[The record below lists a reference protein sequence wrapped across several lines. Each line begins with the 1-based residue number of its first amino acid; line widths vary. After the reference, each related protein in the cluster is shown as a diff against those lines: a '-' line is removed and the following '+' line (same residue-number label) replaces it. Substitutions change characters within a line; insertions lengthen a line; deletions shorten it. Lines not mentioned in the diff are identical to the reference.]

1 MGDQLFEASAMLVY
15 KGEEIVGSNGGM
27 TKLNARKN
35 LIKSLCNKLRSRV
48 DTSTFWVEWPDLSNE
63 ERDAWV
69 SRVNEILVWI
79 EVDDNSLVLDATS
92 FINAVNRG
100 VV

>member
-1 MGDQLFEASAMLVY
+1 MGMQLFEASAMLVY
-15 KGEEIVGSNGGM
+15 RGEKIVGTNGGM

-48 DTSTFWVEWPDLSNE
+48 ESGSFWVEWPDLSNK
-63 ERDAWV
+63 ERDAWA
-69 SRVNEILVWI
+69 SRVNEMLVWI
-79 EVDDNSLVLDATS
+79 EVDDNSSVLDATS
-92 FINAVNRG
+92 FFDAFNRG

>member
-1 MGDQLFEASAMLVY
+1 MGTQLFEASAMLVY
-15 KGEEIVGSNGGM
+15 KGETIVGSNGGM

-48 DTSTFWVEWPDLSNE
+48 DSGALWVEWPDLSNE

-69 SRVNEILVWI
+69 SRVNEMVVWI
-79 EVDDNSLVLDATS
+79 EVDDNSSVLDATS
-92 FINAVNRG
+92 FFDAVNRG